1 MNALNKQ
8 QQAALEF
15 IVLFQNNNGKGPTV
29 REIAQAAGIKAMS
42 QIMAVLDE
50 LESRQYIWRD
60 PGRRRGIK
68 AIRLP
73 NYCKC
78 PTCGALMEKT
88 ENVSKAGAI

>member
-1 MNALNKQ
+1 MEAAHERPQ
-8 QQAALEF
+8 QTATSRIGIHRLIPEQ
-15 IVLFQNNNGKGPTV
+15 QWQRPH
-29 REIAQAAGIKAMS
+29 GIKAMS
-42 QIMAVLDE
+42 QIMAGLDE